1 MYQWMTILSA
11 MTPPI
16 AALTA
21 AIHVGSKAKAT
32 IVIVRDTRVAKG
44 TPSCSKATLRAAG
57 WLLEH
62 GCRRLAPPL
71 QRSGSNPPPPRGPS
85 HPPFGARHRP
95 RRSGRSVERAASTP

>member
-62 GCRRLAPPL
+62 GCRRLASAASALRFQPTPPS
-71 QRSGSNPPPPRGPS
+71 RAVAP
-85 HPPFGARHRP
+85 AV
-95 RRSGRSVERAASTP
+95 RRSPPSAA